1 MGITG
6 ATGEADPGR
15 TESCAAALHALV
27 ASGGQDLSPCV
38 HAFSGLLFTL
48 ARRYAFSDP
57 EEAVYHALLDIRSGA
72 PSWNGARLP
81 ARLWA
86 VGIARRRFDHLRL
99 AQLHPVLP

>member
-1 MGITG
+1 MVTSGT
-6 ATGEADPGR
+6 TGEMGTGHA
-15 TESCAAALHALV
+15 ESCAAALHAMV

-48 ARRYAFSDP
+48 AHRYAFPDP

-72 PSWNGARLP
+72 ASWNGARLP

-86 VGIARRRFDHLRL
+86 VGIARRRFDHMQL
-99 AQLHPVLP
+99 AQLHPDLP